1 MWKHLKELGV
11 PFLVGPVTGP
21 ANLLTIRF
29 TRSYRTENMHLPTV
43 SPGSATATPIPR
55 VFKPRRTMPTD
66 VVRPTRAE
74 ISLANLR
81 WNLQRLQRRSRSPVW
96 AVLKADGYGHGSK
109 ACARTLERAG
119 ASGLCVALLEEGMEL
134 RNAGV
139 TLPVLIMGGYYGS
152 AYREVLTHHLT
163 PVLYDVAQIE
173 ELCKEVRYVDCESPA
188 IHLKVDTGMGRL
200 GVSPRDLPR
209 VAKALRAAPELRLE
223 GLMTHFA
230 SADTDPD
237 SIAEQLRV
245 FERAVQ
251 TLRREGIEAPL
262 RHAANSA
269 ALLSC
274 EAAHLDLVRPGIG
287 LFGVEPAPQ
296 LAPELKPVMRVVST
310 VIAVREL
317 EVGQSVG
324 YGGSWTA
331 ARTSRIATVPIGYA
345 DGLSRASSN
354 KGHVLVRGKRVPIV
368 GRVSMDLTTVD
379 VTEVPGVAVGDEV
392 VALGSQTGVLGR
404 DTITVAEL
412 AAVQGTIPWE
422 VLTSVSRRVPR
433 FYRGV

>member
-1 MWKHLKELGV
+1 M
-11 PFLVGPVTGP
+11 
-21 ANLLTIRF
+21 N
-29 TRSYRTENMHLPTV
+29 LPTV

-55 VFKPRRTMPTD
+55 VFKPRRTLPTD

-81 WNLQRLQRRSRSPVW
+81 WNLQRLRRRSRAPVW
-96 AVLKADGYGHGSK
+96 AVLKADGYGHGAK

-139 TLPVLIMGGYYGS
+139 TLPVLVMGGYYGS
-152 AYREVLTHHLT
+152 AYGEVLAHHLT

-173 ELCKEVRYVDCESPA
+173 ELVKEVRYRACEPPA

-200 GVSPRDLPR
+200 GVSPRELPR
-209 VAKALRAAPELRLE
+209 VARALEAAPDIRLE

-230 SADTDPD
+230 CADTDPE

-245 FERAVQ
+245 FDAATQ
-251 TLRREGIEAPL
+251 TLRGHGVVAPL

-269 ALLSC
+269 ALLSS
-274 EAAHLDLVRPGIG
+274 EATHLDLVRPGIG
-287 LFGVEPAPQ
+287 LFGVEPAPG
-296 LAPELKPVMRVVST
+296 LGSELKPVMRVVST

-317 EVGQSVG
+317 QAGQSVG
-324 YGGSWTA
+324 YGGTWTA
-331 ARTSRIATVPIGYA
+331 TRTSRIATVPLGYA
-345 DGLSRASSN
+345 DGLSRARSTGSL
-354 KGHVLVRGKRVPIV
+354 LVRGKRVPIV

-379 VTEVPGVAVGDEV
+379 VTEVPGVVLGDEV
-392 VALGSQTGVLGR
+392 VALGSQSGELGH
-404 DTITVAEL
+404 DTISVAEL
-412 AAVQGTIPWE
+412 AATQGTIPWE